1 MKIKS
6 ILIILLML
14 IIVSSVGIKN
24 ISYASTADDIM
35 NDADNFLDKGKT
47 NGGAVDTEKLQVTSN
62 FLYNLLLAVGI
73 VLAVIVG
80 MIIGIQYMLGSVSQR
95 ADLKKA
101 LIGYVISCV
110 VIFGAFGIWK
120 IAMNIL
126 SNI

>member
-62 FLYNLLLAVGI
+62 FLYNLLDY
-73 VLAVIVG
+73 
-80 MIIGIQYMLGSVSQR
+80 QNY
-95 ADLKKA
+95 
-101 LIGYVISCV
+101 
-110 VIFGAFGIWK
+110 
-120 IAMNIL
+120 
-126 SNI
+126 